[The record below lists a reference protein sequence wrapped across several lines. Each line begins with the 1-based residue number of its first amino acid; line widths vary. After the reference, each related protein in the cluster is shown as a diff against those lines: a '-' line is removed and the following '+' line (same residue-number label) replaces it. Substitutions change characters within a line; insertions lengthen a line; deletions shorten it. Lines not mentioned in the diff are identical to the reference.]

1 MQIRLAAVALISIV
15 TGSSVDAGAAE
26 IKVLSSGNMMPILAP
41 LVTDFER
48 ATGHK
53 LLVDYGSAGQMRKRL
68 QAGEA
73 ADVAIVQ
80 RSIID
85 DLAKQGRITAGSI
98 VNIASSSLA
107 VVVRAGTPK
116 PDMSSVDA
124 LRKSL
129 LAAESIAY
137 SNPASG
143 GLSSNH
149 FASLVERL
157 GIAEQLKSKT
167 ILLPPPGAGVSDL
180 VGKGGAAIG
189 VVQVSDAFGKP
200 SVEFVGPLAKELQVR
215 FVVAAGVVIG
225 ALEPDAAKALMAF
238 LSSPPAADAIRS
250 KGMEPG

>member
-1 MQIRLAAVALISIV
+1 M
-15 TGSSVDAGAAE
+15 GSLVEASAAE
-26 IKVLSSGNMMPILAP
+26 IKVLSSGNMIPIMKP
-41 LVTDFER
+41 LVAGFER
-48 ATGHK
+48 ETGHK
-53 LLVDYGSAGQMRKRL
+53 LVVNYGSAGQVTKRL
-68 QAGEA
+68 QAGEVV
-73 ADVAIVQ
+73 DVAIVQ
-80 RSIID
+80 RSVIN

-98 VNIASSSLA
+98 VDIASSSLA
-107 VVVRAGTPK
+107 VIVRAGTPK

-124 LRKSL
+124 IRKSL

-157 GIAEQLKSKT
+157 GISEQLKSKT

-200 SVEFVGPLAKELQVR
+200 SVQFVRPLAKELQVR
-215 FVVAAGVVIG
+215 FVVAAGIVIG
-225 ALEPDAAKALMAF
+225 AREPDAAKALVAF
-238 LSSPPAADAIRS
+238 LSSPAAAEAIRS